1 MTYST
6 FRPNN
11 LNVLFYNKGKGDEI
25 MKKYEKWIYLGLYV
39 ITSLIYLQLLIG
51 FFRYEGASGIV
62 LFLLTMI
69 LFNILYGVYS
79 FKVKTNPMALLLSI
93 FYFIWFSVVFFNI
106 QTEGFVILPRYNIY
120 YLWIDGTYF
129 PAKLEALNAY
139 FETVLAVSVYAI
151 PLLLLLNMELFNK
164 IKKG

>member
-1 MTYST
+1 
-6 FRPNN
+6 
-11 LNVLFYNKGKGDEI
+11 
-25 MKKYEKWIYLGLYV
+25 MKKYEKWIYLGLYIVTSV
-39 ITSLIYLQLLIG
+39 IYIQLLFG

-79 FKVKTNPMALLLSI
+79 FKVKTNPMALVLSI
-93 FYFIWFSVVFFNI
+93 FYFVWFTVVFFNI
-106 QTEGFVILPRYNIY
+106 TTEGVTILPRYSIY
-120 YLWIDGTYF
+120 YLWIDGAYF

-151 PLLLLLNMELFNK
+151 PLLLLLNMELFK
-164 IKKG
+164 KFQKDIKKG